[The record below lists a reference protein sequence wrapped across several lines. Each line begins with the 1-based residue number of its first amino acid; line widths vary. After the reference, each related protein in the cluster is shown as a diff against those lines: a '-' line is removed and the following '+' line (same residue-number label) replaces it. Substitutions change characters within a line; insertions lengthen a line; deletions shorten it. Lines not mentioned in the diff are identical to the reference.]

1 VRRLADGLHALSPAG
16 FQGFN
21 SYLVDGFLIDPG
33 MRRAASRRL
42 KGLDG
47 HAVRGIVLT
56 HVHPDHGGG
65 CGEICA
71 ALGVPVWCGAAD
83 ADALEAGRHNYAR
96 SGAVQRALA
105 RRWSGGAHPVARR
118 LREGDRVGSFTVLET
133 PGHTPGHLSL
143 WRESDRTLVAGEV
156 LNNLHN
162 LLPFGRFAPQEPA
175 GFSTAER
182 RRNRASA
189 RRLAALEPSLV
200 VFAHGPPMRDTGRF
214 MRYAEALT

>member
-1 VRRLADGLHALSPAG
+1 VRRLADGLLALSPAG

-21 SYLVDGFLIDPG
+21 AYLADGYLVDPG
-33 MRRAASRRL
+33 MRGAAARRL

-47 HAVRGIVLT
+47 QAVHGIVLT

-65 CGEICA
+65 CDEICA
-71 ALGVPVWCGAAD
+71 ALGVEVWCGAAD
-83 ADALEAGRHNYAR
+83 ADALEAGLHNYAR
-96 SGAVQRALA
+96 TGAVQRALA
-105 RRWSGGAHPVARR
+105 RRWSGAAHPVARR

-133 PGHTPGHLSL
+133 PGHTPGHVSL

-156 LNNLHN
+156 LNNINN

-175 GFSTAER
+175 RFSTAQR

-189 RRLAALEPSLV
+189 RRLAALEPKLV
-200 VFAHGPPMRDTGRF
+200 VFAHGPPMRDTRRF
-214 MRYAEALT
+214 VEFAGALA